1 MLLKLIYWLG
11 STVQIC
17 NPEIPRRTSNKFSMQ
32 EKVSSIIIPWAEVL
46 SGRDTGIQVWQIAD
60 GPCRDLSRDIFR
72 NHRNDESK
80 ELYVEYLLPEIVG
93 DPVQVSHLLL
103 LLYKSINQRL
113 KEQNARLTKHKK
125 KNNDNKRNSNLY
137 GDMYNSL
144 LSRIDNKFK
153 SAIKKTF
160 HTFTAYDEPMLTLQD
175 LEDIVEDYKKSLPE
189 HYTAMRRIL
198 NFDKKE
204 QETRNMHLTQT
215 NYYKRRLLDIF
226 MSQARIVNSHNLVH
240 YGVVTAGAC
249 YGRGVNS
256 KALTHATHAGI
267 STNYR
272 TMMRKVKEYGE
283 SMEKTLMDILEYE
296 NRIVAVLDNNQKGN
310 CIKFQV
316 DGRSN
321 AFVVVT
327 GRLFKRC
334 NKFELIPGHPQ
345 LSNQAEIENRTDL
358 TYVNQKIPSMF
369 YMPII
374 ENISDDTANN
384 IKIIGNID
392 YATKSDGTIDFSG
405 RRVQRYYEIC
415 LKCDVVHNVI
425 RKHFTNYVLH
435 DNKYRPF
442 QHQPIQFI
450 TERRKTMTKKLASLK
465 HKTNVFTVFSK
476 WQDKMLDTVDESR
489 NNTSKVFIPGVSLRE
504 ETTTNGYGMAVVE
517 ILELSGIVKK
527 TQTPYDDTPFWKLS
541 DNYKDK
547 ILYLSMDGLSLDR
560 HRSFKKKLLRLPQS
574 YSKNYSQ
581 GVTFHKALN
590 QVVEITGPL
599 HVAFHMLQSIYDIY
613 KPQMKW
619 FINVVSWKK
628 LKSTRVSECFQL
640 AKRMS
645 MYALAECERYLLDI
659 FYDSSDFDDQLGMNN
674 YVLTGNNSTNDGST
688 DNTGEDQSD
697 IATPYVFAT
706 KYLQFLEDNIESGDN
721 EFRKFLISY
730 TTALSRFRMYWIA
743 IRKGDRMM
751 QERIFIDWLGVFSIT
766 NKHNY
771 LDICFNTIEREYAS
785 IPYQSL
791 EEIRR
796 NCYVRFNSGLDKDNR
811 EFRCTALDEAMEMN
825 NMDVKKLPVRND
837 KTQWEY
843 HSRNVM
849 FAKKCMLHENQFYRR
864 RHIEYCDDTG
874 ELIMKTSDHEEH
886 VKAVAPSAI
895 ASKARLYEFIVKMDT
910 STCNIRNDK
919 EINKIIEHL
928 STSVTRENTEEE
940 FEDNDDLNNCF
951 NDMFLERE
959 IVEESNNENGDDT
972 ETPNHH
978 FHNGTFSNYSFGD
991 IFKQGNDH
999 LKEKNVIEVRKK
1011 RNERLHRENEYHNH
1025 VHCEVK
1031 KLNNNIEKNIQE
1043 ISNFHRRRHTPFDRQ
1058 TNYSFRLRYKEEQS
1072 I

>member
-1 MLLKLIYWLG
+1 MEEVEDIELYDTIKNRIVVNEIEEVGEERESQQPRDVMAKEKTQLNHHPNLITLNIVKNNNSSSINVSLFGDVNNYTHPVDISTSDKGTTGGNNCYSHVEVGVRDDIDGTNKGSPVMTSTDFSDPRTNTSSPRALNNTSSSLRKTKNIQQGSFTLNNSSIASVASVANVASVDNVARVAKFDLNTIFHFSADHGTNLLIREKQFSQFESVNKNTRDTSIHRQIISMVRHNFEPVKRNHPTVKQTAIYPTRSRSANSEDNSNVAYDEFIKNNIDYKSNRHLHGYFRCFVEDFMLIEKHQDIILLLPKKNELRFKAFKPDFLCCINKNDFKGYKCKIVDTSHLNRVINGLTGKELEDAFETNLLG

-72 NHRNDESK
+72 NHRNEESR

-103 LLYKSINQRL
+103 LLYRSNNQRL
-113 KEQNARLTKHKK
+113 KEQNARLTKQKK

-215 NYYKRRLLDIF
+215 NYYKKRLLDIF

-310 CIKFQV
+310 SIKFQV

-527 TQTPYDDTPFWKLS
+527 TQTPYDDTPFWKLT

-547 ILYLSMDGLSLDR
+547 ILYLSMDGL
-560 HRSFKKKLLRLPQS
+560 
-574 YSKNYSQ
+574 
-581 GVTFHKALN
+581 
-590 QVVEITGPL
+590 
-599 HVAFHMLQSIYDIY
+599 
-613 KPQMKW
+613 
-619 FINVVSWKK
+619 
-628 LKSTRVSECFQL
+628 
-640 AKRMS
+640 
-645 MYALAECERYLLDI
+645 
-659 FYDSSDFDDQLGMNN
+659 FYQ
-674 YVLTGNNSTNDGST
+674 
-688 DNTGEDQSD
+688 
-697 IATPYVFAT
+697 I
-706 KYLQFLEDNIESGDN
+706 
-721 EFRKFLISY
+721 
-730 TTALSRFRMYWIA
+730 
-743 IRKGDRMM
+743 
-751 QERIFIDWLGVFSIT
+751 
-766 NKHNY
+766 
-771 LDICFNTIEREYAS
+771 
-785 IPYQSL
+785 
-791 EEIRR
+791 
-796 NCYVRFNSGLDKDNR
+796 
-811 EFRCTALDEAMEMN
+811 
-825 NMDVKKLPVRND
+825 
-837 KTQWEY
+837 
-843 HSRNVM
+843 
-849 FAKKCMLHENQFYRR
+849 
-864 RHIEYCDDTG
+864 
-874 ELIMKTSDHEEH
+874 
-886 VKAVAPSAI
+886 
-895 ASKARLYEFIVKMDT
+895 
-910 STCNIRNDK
+910 
-919 EINKIIEHL
+919 
-928 STSVTRENTEEE
+928 
-940 FEDNDDLNNCF
+940 
-951 NDMFLERE
+951 
-959 IVEESNNENGDDT
+959 
-972 ETPNHH
+972 
-978 FHNGTFSNYSFGD
+978 
-991 IFKQGNDH
+991 
-999 LKEKNVIEVRKK
+999 
-1011 RNERLHRENEYHNH
+1011 
-1025 VHCEVK
+1025 
-1031 KLNNNIEKNIQE
+1031 
-1043 ISNFHRRRHTPFDRQ
+1043 
-1058 TNYSFRLRYKEEQS
+1058 
-1072 I
+1072 